1 MSYSGVFKPT
11 NSGSSWTQ
19 VNTGLANLYVE
30 ALAISP
36 NYATDQT
43 IFAGTS
49 TFSPDGVF
57 NSTDGGSSWT
67 QVNTGL
73 TYYLRLQ
80 ALAILPNYATDQTIF
95 AGTWGA
101 ASSSRRTVATRGIS

>member
-30 ALAISP
+30 
-36 NYATDQT
+36 
-43 IFAGTS
+43 
-49 TFSPDGVF
+49 
-57 NSTDGGSSWT
+57 
-67 QVNTGL
+67 
-73 TYYLRLQ
+73 

>member
-1 MSYSGVFKPT
+1 MGGNISAFAISPNYTTDQTIFAGMSYSGVFKPT
-11 NSGSSWTQ
+11 NS
-19 VNTGLANLYVE
+19 
-30 ALAISP
+30 
-36 NYATDQT
+36 
-43 IFAGTS
+43 
-49 TFSPDGVF
+49 
-57 NSTDGGSSWT
+57 GSSWT